1 VSEATGGVGGV
12 PLGGGGSGSGGSG
25 GVSTA
30 GGASSGGVAGS
41 ASGGSL
47 GTGGEVGAGAGG
59 GANEPLLQS
68 GSKTIPAFTMQ
79 PACEHVTFPSAFP
92 TQANHVRVFV
102 TLVHPGSNF
111 THDASAVWAQ
121 AVTTS
126 GFDACVAEDA
136 SFDGE
141 HPRSRV
147 DWLAFIEPDASTFGF
162 FSGRQPLSAN
172 GSATCTNVMVTSGA
186 PETYQLQTSLVGG
199 AADADRETAVWVE
212 NVSANAFR
220 LCSRL
225 LENAAGPL
233 ASTSVDWTL
242 YSPFISDEGFSA
254 GEVDFDSWDDAAECE
269 TVATRCAG
277 CENVQVSVN
286 HRNRTELESALHGST
301 LVWVEDFDA
310 EGRMTVCVRETS
322 AENGTHDAHLSVD
335 WLARKRND

>member
-1 VSEATGGVGGV
+1 
-12 PLGGGGSGSGGSG
+12 
-25 GVSTA
+25 
-30 GGASSGGVAGS
+30 
-41 ASGGSL
+41 
-47 GTGGEVGAGAGG
+47 
-59 GANEPLLQS
+59 
-68 GSKTIPAFTMQ
+68 
-79 PACEHVTFPSAFP
+79 VTFPSAFP

-102 TLVHPGSNF
+102 TLVHPDSNF

-121 AVTTS
+121 AVTAS
-126 GFDACVAEDA
+126 GFDACVAEDD

-162 FSGRQPLSAN
+162 FSGRQQLNAS

-186 PETYQLQTSLVGG
+186 PETYQLQTSLLGG
-199 AADADRETAVWVE
+199 AAGADRETAVWVE
-212 NVSANAFR
+212 NVSAKAFR

-225 LENAAGPL
+225 LENADGPL
-233 ASTSVDWTL
+233 PGTSVDWTL
-242 YSPFISDEGFSA
+242 YSPFISDQGFAA
-254 GEVDFDSWDDAAECE
+254 GEVDFDSWDDAAECQ

-286 HRNRTELESALHGST
+286 HRNRTEMESALHGST